1 MRLRNL
7 QRRAVSAVLSAGVL
21 ASVTASS
28 VLPAVAAEQ
37 LPVEE
42 GAAVVESSAI
52 RIRTTT
58 LPWATT

>member
-21 ASVTASS
+21 ASVTTSS

>member
-58 LPWATT
+58 LP